1 MNVRITT
8 GATEPISVYAVN
20 TAGNPITGLTD
31 LYVRIR
37 RVSDGFFLD
46 WTGYTF
52 KSTGWT
58 TLNKSL
64 TEISATNAPGLYEVT
79 GGLPTASIT
88 NPTANDD
95 YQVIPVQ
102 TPGTNARLPSPA
114 VIQVGKWVDNVDAT
128 ISSRAT
134 VAGVWDELLSGHV
147 VVGSAGATLAGIG
160 TGTLTPGQVAGAVWD
175 ALRSGYTV
183 AGSFG
188 ESVRLT
194 AAGLATDAANEIRD
208 AILSDSTPFA
218 GASIAAIKAK
228 TDNLP
233 ADPADESNQL
243 AQHAATQAAIAAL
256 NDLSQADVQSAM
268 TAQGYTTTRAGYL
281 DRLDATITSRA
292 APGDAMDLVT
302 NALDAAALAADA
314 VTEIQSAILSDATPF
329 QGARVDAAVSSRAT
343 QAQILSDATPF
354 AGASI
359 AGIKARTDNLPSDPA
374 DESNQ
379 LAQHTATQAAI
390 AALQDLSIADVQT
403 ALTNQGYTPTRAG
416 YLDNLDAAITTRAT
430 NAGAA
435 DAVWDELLSGHAV
448 VGSAGKQ
455 LADLGA
461 GGGSITP
468 AQVTAAV
475 WDASRGAH
483 TVVGSFG
490 ESVALT
496 NGGLATTAVNE
507 IRDSIIS
514 DATPFP
520 GARID
525 AAISTRATPGAA
537 MDLIAGAVDANALD
551 FTAAEEIANYVWEEP
566 LADHSGVAGSTAQF
580 LARLDATVTSRAAP
594 GAAMALTANAVD
606 STSLA
611 TSAAQE
617 IADSVWDEAR
627 GGHIGVGSTGEALS
641 YLDAAITSRAAPGAQ
656 MALTPAA
663 LAATADAV
671 LDETLAGHVTPGT
684 TGEAVARLDVA
695 VSTRAAPGAA
705 MTLAANAVDSAAI
718 AATGAAEIAD
728 AVWDEVLSGHTGVGS
743 AGAAAARVDVAV
755 SSRAA
760 PGDAMDLITDA
771 VDANALAASA
781 AGEIADAVWEEP
793 IADHSGTVGST
804 AEALNAAGGGVTPAQ
819 VADAV
824 WDELLAGHVVAGSAG
839 EAAARL
845 DAAVTTRAAPGDAMT
860 LTAPAVAGIA
870 DGVWDESLAGHVVAG
885 SAGATLGRVD
895 EPITTARTT
904 IQGSGGRNLTELAG
918 SGFVALTDSLEQIR
932 DAVAAVAN
940 TVRFRASI
948 PELIRPEVGTRTYK
962 IAVTLEDT
970 DGHPED
976 PDANTINVHAQ
987 TESGASLDA
996 NLSAT
1001 TMTRL
1006 AVGVYEVTYSVASTH
1021 PDAQVRFAFTYAE
1034 AAVAFT
1040 KLETRTILD
1049 GSVAVYPTTE
1059 EIADAVWDEL
1069 TAGHVVV
1076 GSTGVALARVD
1087 VPVSSRA
1094 TVAEVWEEPLAPHL
1108 GVGNAATA
1116 LDNAGGAGPVTPP
1129 AIAVAVWD
1137 ELSSA
1142 HTTPGTVGAQVQK
1155 IDVAATE
1162 DPATAAPGS
1171 LLDRLCNKDGSQ
1183 TYDQATDSLEAVRD
1197 RIG

>member
-8 GATEPISVYAVN
+8 GATEPISVFAVN
-20 TAGNPITGLTD
+20 AAGNPLTGLTD

-64 TEISATNAPGLYEVT
+64 TEISATNAAGLYEVT

-95 YQVIPVQ
+95 YQVIPIQ
-102 TPGTNARLPSPA
+102 TPGTTARLPSPA
-114 VIQVGKWVDNVDAT
+114 VIQVGKWIDNINAT

-134 VAGVWDELLSGHV
+134 QA
-147 VVGSAGATLAGIG
+147 
-160 TGTLTPGQVAGAVWD
+160 Q
-175 ALRSGYTV
+175 
-183 AGSFG
+183 
-188 ESVRLT
+188 
-194 AAGLATDAANEIRD
+194 
-208 AILSDSTPFA
+208 ILSDATPFQGARIDAAVSSRATQAQILSDATPFQGARIDAAISSRATQAQILSDATPFA
-218 GASIAAIKAK
+218 GANVAAIKAK

-233 ADPADESNQL
+233 IDPADESNQL
-243 AQHAATQAAIAAL
+243 AQHTATQAAIAAL
-256 NDLSQADVQSAM
+256 NNLSQAGVQSAM

-281 DRLDATITSRA
+281 DRLDAAITSRA
-292 APGDAMDLVT
+292 APGAAMDLVT
-302 NALDAAALAADA
+302 DALDAAALAADA
-314 VTEIQSAILSDATPF
+314 VTEIQAAILSDATPF
-329 QGARVDAAVSSRAT
+329 PGARIDTTVSSRAT

-354 AGASI
+354 AGADV
-359 AGIKARTDNLPSDPA
+359 AAIKARTDNLPSDPA

-403 ALTNQGYTPTRAG
+403 ALTNQGLTLTRAG
-416 YLDNLDAAITTRAT
+416 YLDQLDAAISSRAT
-430 NAGAA
+430 DAGAA
-435 DAVWDELLSGHAV
+435 DAVWDELLSAHTV
-448 VGSAGKQ
+448 VGSTGKQ

-475 WDASRGAH
+475 WDAARGAH
-483 TVVGSFG
+483 TTLGSFG

-525 AAISTRATPGAA
+525 AAISSRAAPGAA

-551 FTAAEEIANYVWEEP
+551 FTAASEIADYVWEEA

-580 LARLDATVTSRAAP
+580 LARLDAAVTTRAAP
-594 GAAMALTANAVD
+594 GAAMALTAGAIDAPTITV
-606 STSLA
+606 A
-611 TSAAQE
+611 GAAKV
-617 IADSVWDEAR
+617 ADKTWDTVRASHVTP
-627 GGHIGVGSTGEALS
+627 GTTGEALS
-641 YLDAAITSRAAPGAQ
+641 YLDATITSRAAPGAQ

-671 LDETLAGHVTPGT
+671 LDESLAGHVTPGT
-684 TGEAVARLDVA
+684 SGQALSRVDVA

-705 MTLAANAVDSAAI
+705 MALTANAVDSAAI

-728 AVWDEVLSGHTGVGS
+728 AVWDEILSGHSGVGS

-760 PGDAMDLITDA
+760 PGDAMDLVTDA
-771 VDANALAASA
+771 VDATSLAASA

-793 IADHSGTVGST
+793 IADHSGTIGST

-819 VADAV
+819 VAVAV
-824 WDELLAGHVVAGSAG
+824 WDELLSGHTGVGTAG
-839 EAAARL
+839 EAAGRL
-845 DAAVTTRAAPGDAMT
+845 DAAITTRAVAGDAMA
-860 LTAPAVAGIA
+860 LTAPAVAGLVN
-870 DGVWDESLAGHVVAG
+870 DVWDESLVGHVALNTAG
-885 SAGATLGRVD
+885 ETLGRVD
-895 EPITTARTT
+895 ESITAARAA
-904 IQGSGGRNLTELAG
+904 IQGTDGRDLTEIAG
-918 SGFVALTDSLEQIR
+918 SGFVSLTDSLEQIR
-932 DAVAAVAN
+932 AGVAAVAN
-940 TVRFRASI
+940 TVRFRAAI

-1034 AAVAFT
+1034 ATIGFT
-1040 KLETRTILD
+1040 KLETRTIID
-1049 GSVAVYPTTE
+1049 GSIAIYPTTG

-1069 TAGHVVV
+1069 TSGHTLP
-1076 GSTGVALARVD
+1076 GSAGVALARVD
-1087 VPVSSRA
+1087 APVSSRA
-1094 TVAEVWEEPLAPHL
+1094 TVTGVWEEVLAPHL
-1108 GVGNAATA
+1108 GAGNAATA

-1142 HTTPGTVGAQVQK
+1142 HTTPGTIGAQVQK
-1155 IDVAATE
+1155 IDAAATE
-1162 DPATAAPGS
+1162 APSTAASGS
-1171 LLDRLCNKDGSQ
+1171 LIDRLCNKDGSK
-1183 TYDQATDSLEAVRD
+1183 TYDQNTDSLEAMRD